1 MRNVRMYSR
10 GEHGSHVGRVPR
22 EHQTSDADVPV
33 PLEPENADYFQQFAG
48 QQRGRQLKEAVAEG
62 RAAHQPLQGARIDV
76 AAADGRAGPKKT
88 ERNPRKRISASAFGN
103 ERSETEP
110 MPIAAAAN
118 RSS

>member
-1 MRNVRMYSR
+1 MYSR
-10 GEHGSHVGRVPR
+10 GENGSHVGRLSR

-33 PLEPENADYFQQFAG
+33 PLEPENADYFQQFIG

-62 RAAHQPLQGARIDV
+62 RATHQPLQGARIDV
-76 AAADGRAGPKKT
+76 AAETRPRGRQRKR
-88 ERNPRKRISASAFGN
+88 EHNPTKRISASAFGN

-110 MPIAAAAN
+110 MPIAAAPN